1 MSKSA
6 AVCHLSTYTPLNDRE
21 YMSDDML
28 SYFQNVLEA
37 RLAELMAKQPSSETS
52 STHATAKVDQT
63 EKTIY
68 SDVSLQS
75 HHNHLCAEIKSALVR
90 IEEGA
95 YGYCDETGEPIGVK
109 RLLAMPTARYCIK
122 VQQLRENQRERVN
135 PGVFYVR
142 TEPGARCWAN

>member
-1 MSKSA
+1 MSRSTT
-6 AVCHLSTYTPLNDRE
+6 LYNISTYTPLNDGE

-28 SYFQNVLEA
+28 SYFQNILET
-37 RLAELMAKQPSSETS
+37 RLAELAAKQPLSDSSS
-52 STHATAKVDQT
+52 AHATAKVDQT

-75 HHNHLCAEIKSALVR
+75 HHNHLSAEIKSALVR

-95 YGYCDETGEPIGVK
+95 YGYCDETGEPIGVR

-122 VQQLRENQRERVN
+122 VQQLRENRRVN
-135 PGVFYVR
+135 PNVFYVR
-142 TEPGARCWAN
+142 TESAARCWVN